1 MWYLARRDRA
11 RLCLAATFALAS
23 CAERDEPVMRDS
35 ASADLRAGSRET
47 PLIDTSLTLTPAG
60 SDGWNFQQSVSG
72 DLDGDGAEERVVLT
86 ARVEMMRGRPAWDDG
101 QPWQVYVESAD
112 GRRTHMYA
120 RYVQLG
126 TLTLRLSEPDAVKGS
141 RIVVLEQLPDR
152 LAIYEGEYRGVGRL
166 RATTAYERM
175 LDPRGDVA
183 SPALP

>member
-1 MWYLARRDRA
+1 MPLVGACSEGRPARNTDPQATGDTLAQI
-11 RLCLAATFALAS
+11 AT
-23 CAERDEPVMRDS
+23 
-35 ASADLRAGSRET
+35 T
-47 PLIDTSLTLTPAG
+47 LIDTSLTLTPAG
-60 SDGWNFQQSVSG
+60 SDGWNFQQSASG
-72 DLDGDGAEERVVLT
+72 DLDGNGTMERVVLT

-112 GRRTHMYA
+112 GKRTHMYA
-120 RYVQLG
+120 RYLQLG
-126 TLTLRLSEPDAVKGS
+126 TLTLRLSESDSVKGS

-152 LAIYEGEYRGVGRL
+152 LAIYEGEYQGVGRL